1 MIDFKIPAMS
11 CGHCVSVITKT
22 AQAADPGAQ
31 VQVDLPNHTVKVETS
46 QSRESLSAA
55 LAKAGYAPV

>member
-11 CGHCVSVITKT
+11 CGHCVSVITRT
-22 AQAADPGAQ
+22 AQAADPGAL
-31 VQVDLPNHTVKVETS
+31 VQVDLASHTVKVETS
-46 QSRESLSAA
+46 QSRESLAAA

>member
-11 CGHCVSVITKT
+11 CGHCVSFITKT

>member
-1 MIDFKIPAMS
+1 MIEFKIPAMS

-31 VQVDLPNHTVKVETS
+31 VEVDLPHHTVKVETS
-46 QSRESLSAA
+46 LSREFLAAA
-55 LAKAGYAPV
+55 LAKAGYSPV